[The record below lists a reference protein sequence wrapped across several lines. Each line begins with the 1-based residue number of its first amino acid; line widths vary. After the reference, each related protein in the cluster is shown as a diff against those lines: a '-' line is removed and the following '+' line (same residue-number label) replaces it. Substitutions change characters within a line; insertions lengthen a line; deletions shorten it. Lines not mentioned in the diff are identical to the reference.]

1 MKILIIIFI
10 FMVSVPRAFAQSQPA
25 PEDTTP
31 QVVDSCKV
39 WFSIGHDY
47 LLKKRW
53 SDAIRNY
60 RRALCFNENFIPAYL
75 ELGRAFLG
83 KAGEY
88 LQKGIGDSAD
98 MFFDSAE
105 VAYRKVAEIDSTDS
119 RGWQGLGFM
128 YGVVKKE
135 YDKGIEFYRKA
146 IEVDPNNADAL
157 YGLAKLYENI
167 GSKEKADS
175 VYKDAISKKPNSVGL
190 RVSYGLFLSED
201 KRYGEC
207 IPHLE
212 KALELGI
219 DDPKKEK
226 DVRTALVKA
235 YLQEGKKNPKLYSK
249 AVKQIDEL
257 IKEDSLNYVNY
268 LNRAEAYGGLGKK
281 TQALADYDKAIQ
293 LAPENPIVYIKKAVY
308 LLYELKKYND
318 AITTINKVLQ
328 FENLDDY
335 YKSLAYFLRGDAYYG
350 LGGTTYNRAKKNKDR
365 EGAGQAYKY
374 YQRAI
379 RDYKTALNFA
389 TGSLKNQASSRIEK
403 ATKASK
409 KAYGV
414 WKGIEPW

>member
-1 MKILIIIFI
+1 MRILIMISIFI
-10 FMVSVPRAFAQSQPA
+10 IGNSLAFAQSQPA

-53 SDAIRNY
+53 DDAIRNF
-60 RRALCFNENFIPAYL
+60 RRSLCFNDKFKPAYL
-75 ELGRAFLG
+75 ELGKAFIG

-88 LQKGIGDSAD
+88 LQKGISDSAE

-128 YGVVKKE
+128 YGVVKKDYE
-135 YDKGIEFYRKA
+135 KGVEFYKKA

-157 YGLAKLYENI
+157 YGLAKLYENM
-167 GSKEKADS
+167 GFKEKADS

-190 RVSYGLFLSED
+190 RVSYGLFLSEN
-201 KRYGEC
+201 KRYSEC

-235 YLQEGKKNPKLYSK
+235 YLEEGKKNPKLYSK
-249 AVKQIDEL
+249 AIEQIDEL

-268 LNRAEAYGGLGKK
+268 LNRAEAYGGLGKSR
-281 TQALADYDKAIQ
+281 QALADYNKAIE
-293 LAPENPIVYIKKAVY
+293 LAPKNAVVYIKKAVY
-308 LLYELKKYND
+308 LLYELKRYND
-318 AITTINKVLQ
+318 AISTINKVLQ

-350 LGGTTYNRAKKNKDR
+350 LGGTTYNKAKQNNDR
-365 EGAGQAYKY
+365 EGASQAYRY
-374 YQRAI
+374 YQKAI
-379 RDYKTALNFA
+379 QDYKNALNFA
-389 TGSLKNQASSRIEK
+389 TGSLKNQINSRIER
-403 ATKASK
+403 ASKASK
-409 KAYGV
+409 KAFGV